1 MESRINVNVGV
12 RLSAPMTPLYELK
25 QLLCSS
31 KFFLFLFVGHKV
43 VSLNTGV
50 MMIRNAPNQA
60 TVNKHQPTC

>member
-12 RLSAPMTPLYELK
+12 RLSALMTPLYELK

-43 VSLNTGV
+43 VSLNTGE
-50 MMIRNAPNQA
+50 
-60 TVNKHQPTC
+60 